1 MDVVAPSQNP
11 VRRAPALKAILL
23 PEERGLP
30 IGGPFTAK

>member
-11 VRRAPALKAILL
+11 VRRVPVPKAMLL
-23 PEERGLP
+23 AEERFLP